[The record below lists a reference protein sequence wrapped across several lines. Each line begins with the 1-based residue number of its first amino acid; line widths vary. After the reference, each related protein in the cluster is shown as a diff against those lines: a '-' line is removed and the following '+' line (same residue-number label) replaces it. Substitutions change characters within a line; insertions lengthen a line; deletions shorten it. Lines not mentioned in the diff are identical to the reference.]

1 VGRYSFVS
9 ERFTSASASIPVTPL
24 VDHMFAILQ
33 LRIFHV
39 AEIAREV
46 LAEYETRC
54 ECCFRSTLNLSDITS
69 TALENKFNT
78 KFSGPNKT
86 AV

>member
-1 VGRYSFVS
+1 MLTF
-9 ERFTSASASIPVTPL
+9 
-24 VDHMFAILQ
+24 LQ

-39 AEIAREV
+39 TVIAREV
-46 LAEYETRC
+46 LAEDETRC
-54 ECCFRSTLNLSDITS
+54 ERCFRSTLNLSDITS

-78 KFSGPNKT
+78 KFSEPNKT